1 VSRANHT
8 RASAAAEG
16 YLEWRSRRLQA
27 RQKGYETDMARL
39 TFNLL
44 SVRGA
49 RIVGIDLLGRGG
61 LVERDKT
68 MEKVVA
74 CCIVVVTSVVIREV
88 ITQGRMC
95 QLLLE

>member
-1 VSRANHT
+1 M
-8 RASAAAEG
+8 E
-16 YLEWRSRRLQA
+16 
-27 RQKGYETDMARL
+27 RL

-61 LVERDKT
+61 LVERDEA
-68 MEKVVA
+68 MEKVVT

-88 ITQGRMC
+88 IMQGRMC
-95 QLLLE
+95 QFLLEQIDLVQEEDDRGLDEPTRVANRVE